1 MKLKECRSL
10 SDPHLSGV
18 QIQRLGH
25 DPPQRS
31 AELRQR
37 SASLMS
43 HIEESHYS
51 LDREWNFAYIDRKA
65 AEFLSLDPHRVIGAS
80 FWEVAAPLRGT
91 RFEDKLR
98 YAVRSRRI
106 LEFEHLSLSRPGSWV
121 TIKCIPFNGGLDI
134 LFRDV
139 TRLKTAEREVNEL
152 TGRLLRVQDEERRQL
167 ARELHDTTAQN
178 LVAAVL
184 IMEHFGSQLPSP
196 TDGMANALTEARSLV
211 EQSLKEIRT
220 LSYVLHPPLL
230 KEFGLLAAMK
240 WFVRGFTE
248 RSGVN
253 VTLETPPA
261 MGRLPFAIE
270 EALFRTLQE
279 GLSNVQRHSGS
290 KKVHATLTQTRATV
304 TLKIRDFGTGI
315 EPAMSAET
323 PDELALVGVG
333 IAGMRVRAQQL
344 GGKLTIES
352 TERGTTVS
360 MQLPARDQGR

>member
-1 MKLKECRSL
+1 
-10 SDPHLSGV
+10 
-18 QIQRLGH
+18 
-25 DPPQRS
+25 
-31 AELRQR
+31 
-37 SASLMS
+37 MS
-43 HIEESHYS
+43 HIEERYYS
-51 LDREWNFAYIDRKA
+51 LDRDWNFTYIDPKA
-65 AEFLSLDPHRVIGAS
+65 AKFLSLDPHRVIGAS

-91 RFEDKLR
+91 RFEGRLR
-98 YAVRSRRI
+98 YAVRSRRT

-139 TRLKTAEREVNEL
+139 TRLKTAEHEVNEL

-167 ARELHDTTAQN
+167 AQELHDTTAQN

-184 IMEHFGSQLPSP
+184 IMEHLGSQPPSP
-196 TDGMANALTEARSLV
+196 ADGAANRLNDVRSLI

-220 LSYVLHPPLL
+220 LSYVLNPSLL
-230 KEFGLLAAMK
+230 KEFGLLAAIK

-279 GLSNVQRHSGS
+279 GLSNVHRHSGS
-290 KKVHATLTQTRATV
+290 KKVVATLTQKRAAV

-315 EPAMSAET
+315 EPAMSVET

-333 IAGMRVRAQQL
+333 IAGMRLRARQL
-344 GGKLTIES
+344 GGKVAIDS

-360 MQLPARDQGR
+360 LTLPVRDQGH